1 MTTDGF
7 FLRQLPAT
15 LKYLVAFFVFTLSI
29 GFFTGLL
36 FVDQTTQTSPQGLTE
51 NYLGNEDNENAEV
64 MIFKKSA
71 REMLTIIHTHI
82 LSLSLLFLSTG
93 LLAYFTRI
101 NNSVKKFV
109 ILEPFASLLL
119 TFGGLYFVWLE
130 IPYFNYVVMLSGIL
144 MTVCYIMSVF
154 FIYRELFQT
163 K

>member
-82 LSLSLLFLSTG
+82 LSLSL
-93 LLAYFTRI
+93 
-101 NNSVKKFV
+101 
-109 ILEPFASLLL
+109 
-119 TFGGLYFVWLE
+119 
-130 IPYFNYVVMLSGIL
+130 
-144 MTVCYIMSVF
+144 
-154 FIYRELFQT
+154 
-163 K
+163 